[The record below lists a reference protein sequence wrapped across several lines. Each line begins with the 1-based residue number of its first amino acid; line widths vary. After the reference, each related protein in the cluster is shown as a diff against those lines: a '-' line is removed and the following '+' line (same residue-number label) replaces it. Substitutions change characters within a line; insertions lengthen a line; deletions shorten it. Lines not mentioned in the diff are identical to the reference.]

1 MNDDT
6 LFICSRC
13 RVSRKEKE
21 IDGHRGGAL
30 LYEALT
36 SSMKLRQIPVKVMV
50 VECLSACDRHC
61 VAAFSGRGK
70 VTWVFGDLPV
80 NEEDIGES
88 IQALKDFSGQFASS
102 RDGFFERKERPYL
115 LQSGILARIP
125 PLIALKS
132 RPWSITDG
140 I

>member
-1 MNDDT
+1 MSDDT

-13 RVSRKEKE
+13 RVSRKVKE

-30 LYEALT
+30 LYETLL
-36 SSMKLRQIPVKVMV
+36 SSMKPKEIPVKLMV

-61 VAAFSGRGK
+61 VAVFSGRGK

-80 NEEDIGES
+80 NKEEIGES
-88 IQALKDFSGQFASS
+88 VLALKEFSGRYASS
-102 RDGFFERKERPYL
+102 HDGFFERKERPHL

-132 RPWSITDG
+132 RPWSIADG

>member
-21 IDGHRGGAL
+21 VDGHRGGTL

-36 SSMKLRQIPVKVMV
+36 SSVKPKQIHVKVMV
-50 VECLSACDRHC
+50 VECLSACDRYC

-80 NEEDIGES
+80 NEEEIGES
-88 IQALKDFSGQFASS
+88 ILALKEFCGQYASS
-102 RDGFFERKERPYL
+102 RDGFFERKERPHL
-115 LQSGILARIP
+115 LQSGVLARIP
-125 PLIALKS
+125 PLIALNN
-132 RPWSITDG
+132 RPWSITNG
-140 I
+140 L